1 MIKSMIISRLVQRL
15 VRFFITAYYRRYSL
29 FALLLFRI
37 SFAFPCDLPGHFDFE
52 VSNGTEI
59 QYHGCYDAVHKGP
72 HIIEYVLTKERL
84 ESTKVRRPSAAFT
97 QDRDGGI
104 LQNLL
109 LENGYS
115 LPAHSDYA
123 NSGYDRGHMAPNADF
138 NDTRENA
145 LLTFFM
151 ANIWP
156 QTPNVN
162 RVIWLKAENETRKL
176 AVLYLIVKVVIIVD
190 QFSDEKVGAIQVPFC
205 FKRMVYD
212 LSSGD
217 LIYEIEVFNEFDHPK
232 STTEEFEGGKI
243 N

>member
-1 MIKSMIISRLVQRL
+1 MAKKL
-15 VRFFITAYYRRYSL
+15 F
-29 FALLLFRI
+29 FALLLFHI
-37 SFAFPCDLPGHFDFE
+37 TFIFPCDLPGHFDFV
-52 VSNGTEI
+52 VSNDTQV
-59 QYHGCYDAVHKGP
+59 QYYGCYDAEHKGP
-72 HIIEYVLTKERL
+72 HIVEYVLTKERM
-84 ESTKVRRPSAAFT
+84 ESESVRRPSATFT
-97 QDRDGGI
+97 RDRDGGV

-115 LPAHSDYA
+115 LPAHSDYT

-145 LLTFFM
+145 LLTFFI

-162 RVIWLKAENETRKL
+162 RVIWLKTENETRKL
-176 AVLYLIVKVVIIVD
+176 AVMYLIVKVVIIVD
-190 QFSDEKVGAIQVPFC
+190 QFSDEKVKDIQVPLC

-212 LSSGD
+212 LNSEE
-217 LIYEIEVFNEFDHPK
+217 LIYEVEVLNEFVHK
-232 STTEEFEGGKI
+232 QTAEEEAEGEEI